1 MKKVLIVLL
10 SLFVF
15 ANIQANAYGFGF
27 KKNNNHVKPDIG
39 KYQEIL
45 DNTDSYYV
53 GSDEK
58 IIYLTFDAGYDNGVL
73 SSILKTLSDKN
84 IKATF
89 FVTGDFLNREQD
101 LVFEIL
107 NNNHLI
113 GNHTYGHKNIT
124 KLSNDNIINEIKKL
138 EDKYKE
144 ITGKEMPKLFRPP
157 EGEFDKRSLEVVKSM
172 GYKTFFWSVAY
183 DDWNTNNQKGA
194 SYGYNKVMSNI
205 HNGAIILLHTVSKD
219 NAEALPKII
228 DDLKYQGYVFKGL
241 DEFYA

>member
-1 MKKVLIVLL
+1 MEVINLKKVLIVLL

-219 NAEALPKII
+219 NGKRRC
-228 DDLKYQGYVFKGL
+228 DLHRRL
-241 DEFYA
+241 AFYGRTG